1 MYQKPADVKGET
13 KVLKKAEQQHNLA
26 KENIKVAK
34 SSKSR
39 LGKIFGALAAGL
51 LLWATFK
58 DKIIELWNKYSG
70 KIWEGL
76 QWLGGKIWEGLQWVG
91 GKIWEW
97 LQWLG
102 GKVWEGL
109 EWLWGE
115 FGPSIWKGLQWL
127 GEKVWK
133 GLQWLGELFGNI
145 WTNVKIALGKGFLMV
160 VRGVDSLLA
169 FMTAAFKNLI
179 KVLIMLPVTIARHVA
194 AWFLKHAMKH
204 LMRPI
209 KGLISLV
216 GKIPGL
222 GKTSRRLNEKIDA
235 GIEKAAE
242 ITAGPSIGEQL
253 VDIKVKQEEGPGAL
267 ERSLIERGTLQ
278 KFGAD
283 EKGQL
288 PEYVPLLPKTGV
300 FEDKPGGIPAAE
312 AWKNIIETSKTF
324 IEEVKG
330 GRKEG
335 PAPGPDYSVAA
346 AAWRAEVARQ
356 EKEDR
361 EFRERSHFRTQP
373 WPGSP
378 KDDPWGYRRAKAE
391 RARQGLP
398 DRAVRWQAELQAR
411 RDQGL
416 KITPD
421 VTTFYSPQFR
431 GEIPYAD
438 SAESTLKKLKTD
450 GVVPGKDTRPVEE
463 GRGRWIPWKGG
474 LPVAPTHKGEGIIP
488 PGAAISPVWH
498 QRWGRDELLRV
509 GAGASVAKPFTGY
522 RPTTIA
528 GSDTS
533 KTDDILTSSEG
544 LLQKIEQ
551 NTRGGMGNTVVNA
564 GQRGGGQQRGS
575 SPNTISPNTATVGAP
590 KKDSH
595 YTYADSDYIERPNTL
610 VS

>member
-1 MYQKPADVKGET
+1 MYQKPADAKGET
-13 KVLKKAEQQHNLA
+13 KVLRKAEEQHNIA

-39 LGKIFGALAAGL
+39 LGKIIAALATGF

-70 KIWEGL
+70 TLLEKIK
-76 QWLGGKIWEGLQWVG
+76 WLGGWIWDGLKWLWDQIWPSIRPHFEWLSEKIWNGV
-91 GKIWEW
+91 
-97 LQWLG
+97 
-102 GKVWEGL
+102 
-109 EWLWGE
+109 
-115 FGPSIWKGLQWL
+115 
-127 GEKVWK
+127 
-133 GLQWLGELFGNI
+133 QWLGELLGNI
-145 WTNVKIALGKGFLMV
+145 WTNVKIALGKGFFMV
-160 VRGVDSLLA
+160 VRGVDFLLS
-169 FMTAAFKNLI
+169 FLKAAFNNLLMTLI
-179 KVLIMLPVTIARHVA
+179 KLPITIARHVA
-194 AWFLKHAMKH
+194 AFFVKVGMKT
-204 LMRPI
+204 MMTPI

-222 GKTSRRLNEKIDA
+222 GGASKKLNKKIDA
-235 GIEKAAE
+235 GIDKAGDL
-242 ITAGPSIGEQL
+242 IAGRSVGEQL
-253 VDIKVKQEEGPGAL
+253 VNIKVKQEGPGAI
-267 ERSLIERGTLQ
+267 EQSLIDRGLME
-278 KFGAD
+278 KLGAD
-283 EKGQL
+283 EKGRER
-288 PEYVPLLPKTGV
+288 EYVKILPKTGV
-300 FEDKPGGIPAAE
+300 FEDKPDGITPQQAPE
-312 AWKNIIETSKTF
+312 VVSKKLIETWASMKE
-324 IEEVKG
+324 IVRMIKG
-330 GRKEG
+330 E
-335 PAPGPDYSVAA
+335 PDYSVAA

-450 GVVPGKDTRPVEE
+450 GVVPGKDTRPMEK
-463 GRGRWIPWKGG
+463 RLWPWWAPSGS
-474 LPVAPTHKGEGIIP
+474 PTHRGEGIIP